1 MVRLAAWCR
10 ALCCACVVVS
20 ASPPV
25 RADPPPDPKS
35 NPSRADIK
43 RAREMFDNGA
53 TLFAEGSYDGA
64 IEAFRRAFQLSG
76 EANCLFNIAL
86 AYDRMD
92 RFDEAIEYMQ
102 YYRAY
107 APKRDHAAIAER
119 IESLET
125 RKQKAQDEAA
135 RAAAEAAAVAAA
147 QAAAAAEEAAKREQ
161 QAEADEP
168 KVFGPLAIAG
178 TAVAIA
184 GFGVATGLGIASLR
198 RKDDAASACGLG
210 PDGDR
215 FCPAQVADDLRAHR
229 RLAIGADV
237 CIGIGAVGA
246 ITAIAVVAVAVA
258 KRKRDARAI
267 AWSPGHLW
275 VRF

>member
-1 MVRLAAWCR
+1 MVRRLSWSIACAV
-10 ALCCACVVVS
+10 AL

-25 RADPPPDPKS
+25 WADPPPDPKS

-43 RAREMFDNGA
+43 RARELFDNGA

-86 AYDRMD
+86 AYDRVD
-92 RFDEAIEYMQ
+92 RFDDAIEYLQ

-107 APKRDHAAIAER
+107 APKRDHDAISKR
-119 IESLET
+119 IEGLEV
-125 RKQKAQDEAA
+125 RKQKAADEAA
-135 RAAAEAAAVAAA
+135 HEAEQAAAVAAA
-147 QAAAAAEEAAKREQ
+147 QAAAEEEAEAKRK
-161 QAEADEP
+161 AAAVADRP
-168 KVFGPLAIAG
+168 KLFGPIAIAG
-178 TAVAIA
+178 TAVAVV
-184 GFGVATGLGIASLR
+184 GFGVAAGLGIASLR

-215 FCPAQVADDLRAHR
+215 FCPATVADDLRSHR

-237 CIGIGAVGA
+237 SLAVGVAGA
-246 ITAIAVVAVAVA
+246 ITAIAVIAVAA
-258 KRKRDARAI
+258 SKRKRTAV
-267 AWSPGHLW
+267 AWGPGNL
-275 VRF
+275 VLRF

>member
-1 MVRLAAWCR
+1 MVRRVARSWSLACAV
-10 ALCCACVVVS
+10 AL

-25 RADPPPDPKS
+25 WADPPPDPKS

-43 RAREMFDNGA
+43 RARELFDNGA

-86 AYDRMD
+86 AYDRVD
-92 RFDEAIEYMQ
+92 RFDDAIEYLQ

-107 APKRDHAAIAER
+107 APKRDHESIAKRMEG
-119 IESLET
+119 LEI
-125 RKQKAQDEAA
+125 RKQKAADEAA
-135 RAAAEAAAVAAA
+135 QQAEEAAAVAAA
-147 QAAAAAEEAAKREQ
+147 QAAAEADAEAKRKADAEEER
-161 QAEADEP
+161 P
-168 KVFGPLAIAG
+168 RLFGPVAIAG
-178 TAVAIA
+178 TVIAVA
-184 GFGVATGLGIASLR
+184 GFGIATGLGIASLR

-215 FCPAQVADDLRAHR
+215 FCPASVSDELRSHR

-237 CIGIGAVGA
+237 SIAIGVAGA
-246 ITAIAVVAVAVA
+246 ITAIAWIAVAA
-258 KRKRDARAI
+258 TKRKRTDAV
-267 AWSPGHLW
+267 AWGPGSVVLH
-275 VRF
+275 F